1 MISDHQAKRE
11 RRKENGEKKKIAVC
25 DTFCINDRQVR
36 SQHCLYQQVQRVNKI
51 PVKKLLR
58 LFHRVQ
64 RLELRQQVNL
74 LQQRQLKLSL
84 QTNPATAATPE
95 AAGVVYED
103 QKIKI
108 TNAKAD
114 KVTIVISKYYDNKTL
129 AGVELK
135 ENVTLE
141 NGSGEVAYDLQ
152 GKAAKIMVWDDIKTM
167 TPLFATTSVEGTV
180 DPAPTL
186 KPTAPTS
193 QPETT
198 PTAEPTATPTVKP
211 TIDPSAI
218 YYKLDFEDSSK
229 HI

>member
-1 MISDHQAKRE
+1 MFTK
-11 RRKENGEKKKIAVC
+11 
-25 DTFCINDRQVR
+25 T
-36 SQHCLYQQVQRVNKI
+36 
-51 PVKKLLR
+51 
-58 LFHRVQ
+58 
-64 RLELRQQVNL
+64 
-74 LQQRQLKLSL
+74 
-84 QTNPATAATPE
+84 
-95 AAGVVYED
+95 

-114 KVTIVISKYYDNKTL
+114 KVTIVISKYYDNKKTL

-180 DPAPTL
+180 DPAPTV

-198 PTAEPTATPTVKP
+198 PN
-211 TIDPSAI
+211 
-218 YYKLDFEDSSK
+218 
-229 HI
+229 HG